1 MYKNWKR
8 MAALALTV
16 LLGCMIPMG
25 TILAA
30 SDAETNAE
38 TGAVSLSDNDVPEL
52 SAPEIV
58 ITRGGDNKTC
68 SLGGAVSLEYTNN
81 GNALFE
87 VSVTP
92 NGREVTLFYALDK
105 VTDVEAEAKNAGQ
118 MDSLAWGEITS
129 PPMSIES
136 LQGDGCYV
144 VYVKAEAGTQKF
156 YARSNGIVVDT
167 QKPVIKEAGSGQP
180 LVSGKTYPKDTGFV
194 VEEANLKSVLVNQQP
209 AVCEGGSY
217 KAVAKENST
226 SCEIKVIDLA
236 GNEETCAITLSDSGA
251 PEPEQPEPE
260 SPDDGNVIS
269 KEGKYA
275 LKAGVKYRLAGGNW
289 KVDGDKSVYRGG
301 NDFYVTVDG
310 TYQFKK

>member
-30 SDAETNAE
+30 GDAE
-38 TGAVSLSDNDVPEL
+38 TGAVSLSGNDGPQL
-52 SAPEIV
+52 PAPEIV

-180 LVSGKTYPKDTGFV
+180 LVSGKTYPKDTRFV

-236 GNEETCAITLSDSGA
+236 VNEETCAITLSDSGA
-251 PEPEQPEPE
+251 PEPE

-269 KEGKYA
+269 KGGKYA

>member
-30 SDAETNAE
+30 GDAE
-38 TGAVSLSDNDVPEL
+38 TGAVSLSGNDGSQLP
-52 SAPEIV
+52 APEIV

-180 LVSGKTYPKDTGFV
+180 LVSGKTYPKDTRFV

-251 PEPEQPEPE
+251 PEPE

-269 KEGKYA
+269 KGGKYA